1 MVYDQ
6 RDNFIKNQ
14 ILDWNIGQVLELDF
28 SEAKVYS
35 LHFETTLMSSDGEG
49 NLSKEKLVSGNITT
63 DPIISERLD
72 SKSIALDGKLRFF
85 MDGSTYCDEKIR
97 ETDCSYDARLI
108 IENERL
114 QVRIYYLEK

>member
-1 MVYDQ
+1 M
-6 RDNFIKNQ
+6 
-14 ILDWNIGQVLELDF
+14 L
-28 SEAKVYS
+28 
-35 LHFETTLMSSDGEG
+35 SDGEG